1 MTPHSLEMRKRIFKV
16 KRLRQL
22 RFGDSDDPVQA
33 YLNYKRGQSKRSR
46 KAASEIAQIKER
58 IQADQLKNP
67 LPPTPVISDP
77 LPFLATGPVKAK
89 RLRIAPGYV

>member
-1 MTPHSLEMRKRIFKV
+1 MTPHSL
-16 KRLRQL
+16 
-22 RFGDSDDPVQA
+22 
-33 YLNYKRGQSKRSR
+33 
-46 KAASEIAQIKER
+46 EIAQIKER